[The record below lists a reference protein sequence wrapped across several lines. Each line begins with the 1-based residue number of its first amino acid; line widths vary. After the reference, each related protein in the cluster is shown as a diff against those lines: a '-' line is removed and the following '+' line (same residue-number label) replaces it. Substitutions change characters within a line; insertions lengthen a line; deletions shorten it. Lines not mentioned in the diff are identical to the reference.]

1 MVPEVP
7 ASSGDVAG
15 ELYLSRFPLYTD
27 VGAVDSQ
34 DDADDDDAGVDEEGD
49 LVVPRRRAARG
60 GDELRRQVTGVV
72 TLLHALRTT
81 LPAVGL
87 QVWRGSLV
95 LADYIMREQDAGRWL
110 DVHALELGA
119 GAGLAGLIMAR
130 HASRVWFTDYDD
142 EVLANCEKNGQ
153 LNRHLFAHED
163 VVRVRKLDWLAPPSA
178 WLRASGPA
186 VGHSGPYAWTQAD
199 VAEYERVSVL
209 LAADVIYE
217 DHLTTAL
224 FGLLE
229 EMLRGDRVLVLSI
242 EKRINFTLEDL
253 APTSKAYDHFRSFFV
268 DLDAEPCSSSP
279 PKPRPRLEGRRINVA
294 DVPQRFD
301 YERVAELELWTLRLA
316 RP

>member
-1 MVPEVP
+1 MEPEDEDVDWLVSEVHMVHEVP

-27 VGAVDSQ
+27 VGAVDGEKEPQ
-34 DDADDDDAGVDEEGD
+34 DADDDEAGVDEEGD
-49 LVVPRRRAARG
+49 LVVPRRRAVST
-60 GDELRRQVTGVV
+60 GDERRRQVTGVV

-95 LADYIMREQDAGRWL
+95 LADYIMREQDAGRWH

-163 VVRVRKLDWLAPPSA
+163 VVRVRKLDWLAPPPA
-178 WLRASGPA
+178 WFRASPTNAAEPA
-186 VGHSGPYAWTQAD
+186 VRPAADHSGDEAAGPPYEWTQAD
-199 VAEYERVSVL
+199 VAECQRISVL

-268 DLDAEPCSSSP
+268 DLDAEPCCSSSP
-279 PKPRPRLEGRRINVA
+279 PS
-294 DVPQRFD
+294 
-301 YERVAELELWTLRLA
+301 T
-316 RP
+316 